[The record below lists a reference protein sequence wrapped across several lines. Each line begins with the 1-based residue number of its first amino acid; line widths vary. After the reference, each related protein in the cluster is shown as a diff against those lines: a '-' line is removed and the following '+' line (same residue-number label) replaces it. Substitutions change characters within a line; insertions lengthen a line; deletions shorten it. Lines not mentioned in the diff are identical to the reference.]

1 MNPLQKLFMSR
12 RKAYR
17 QLFQGPHADVVLA
30 DLRRFCRAT
39 MPTADVDN
47 EKSTYLLEG
56 RREVWLRI
64 ANFLNLSDDQIY
76 QLMEKH
82 DE

>member
-1 MNPLQKLFMSR
+1 MNPLTKLFLR
-12 RKAYR
+12 RRGAYR
-17 QLFQGPHADVVLA
+17 KVFKGPESEIVLA
-30 DLRRFCRAT
+30 DLRKFCRAT

-47 EKSTYLLEG
+47 EKTTYLLEG